1 MSGQGAELLPCI
13 FPWPSPGTAAA
24 AAELGHVRQIP
35 NTARKIILKIWGR
48 GEGPVRA
55 AGMPWGR
62 QKDAVGMP
70 WGSCWDAMGLAQG
83 WHRDAVVAPFP
94 TSPAGEAPMATC
106 QPMASRQGPHSPTA
120 RAPAPGC
127 SQPRLQNLECLFLGL
142 LLLGAFSS
150 PGPSLTDCFTCCFWG
165 CCPCVAE
172 DSVPCPGCWGGLAGQ
187 GQAGVPA
194 VSPGCHSG
202 LQCPRCGHVSCR
214 WTRSKA
220 GLSLGAGV

>member
-1 MSGQGAELLPCI
+1 MGKLLGCN
-13 FPWPSPGTAAA
+13 G
-24 AAELGHVRQIP
+24 
-35 NTARKIILKIWGR
+35 
-48 GEGPVRA
+48 
-55 AGMPWGR
+55 
-62 QKDAVGMP
+62 
-70 WGSCWDAMGLAQG
+70 DAMGLAQG

-106 QPMASRQGPHSPTA
+106 QPVASRQGPHSPTA

-165 CCPCVAE
+165 CCSPVCARVWLRTAF
-172 DSVPCPGCWGGLAGQ
+172 PARGAGGGLAGQ

>member
-1 MSGQGAELLPCI
+1 MGAGWDATGEAQGCCGDAMGKLLGCN
-13 FPWPSPGTAAA
+13 G
-24 AAELGHVRQIP
+24 
-35 NTARKIILKIWGR
+35 
-48 GEGPVRA
+48 
-55 AGMPWGR
+55 
-62 QKDAVGMP
+62 
-70 WGSCWDAMGLAQG
+70 DAMGLAQG

-106 QPMASRQGPHSPTA
+106 QPVASRQGPHSPTA

-172 DSVPCPGCWGGLAGQ
+172 DSVPCPGCRGGLAGQ